1 MRHSEQMNTPLS
13 DGEAGAG
20 APARGRTGSVP
31 EKHFGYIDA
40 LRGYA
45 ILAVIAVHAAA
56 AAPDLRG
63 VGRTVVNQ
71 GARGVQLFF
80 VASVLTLM
88 ISWHARNDGAVRF
101 YIRRVFR
108 IAPMFWLG
116 IGFFLWRDGWGP
128 RYYVPNGIG
137 AEHMILSAVFQQGWH
152 PEFINSIVHGG
163 WSIAVEMTF
172 YLIFPLLTLI
182 IRGWVSA
189 LGSLVL
195 TVIAAP
201 AIWLIFWSMRGS
213 LWPGLP
219 DYLVATFL
227 TLWFPSQLPVFL
239 VGFVLYFAVR
249 DYLGRLPVLSARL
262 LLGASLAAILALA
275 ISPLPTGRFAVLSFA
290 LYAICFGVFAFCA
303 GSGAS
308 KWLVSAPIRYIGKV
322 SFSAYLWHFAILAS
336 IESIAAVG
344 LYPFQSAGSR
354 GALFFCGFFPYL
366 VAATV
371 LCSSVTYYLI
381 EKPFI
386 DLGNRLLNRAG
397 KHRFIGTTGAC

>member
-1 MRHSEQMNTPLS
+1 MNTSLPE
-13 DGEAGAG
+13 GGAEAGAS
-20 APARGRTGSVP
+20 ARGRTGGVP

-45 ILAVIAVHAAA
+45 ILAVMAVHAAT
-56 AAPDLRG
+56 AAPDWTG
-63 VGRTVVNQ
+63 VGRTIVNQ

-80 VASVLTLM
+80 VASALTLM
-88 ISWHARNDGAVRF
+88 MSWHARNDGAIRF

-128 RYYVPNGIG
+128 RYFAPNGIG
-137 AEHMILSAVFQQGWH
+137 AEHVILSAAFQQGWH

-172 YLIFPLLTLI
+172 YLIFPLLMLI

-195 TVIAAP
+195 AVLAAP

-239 VGFVLYFAVR
+239 VGFVLFFAVR
-249 DYLGRLPVLSARL
+249 DYLGKLPVPAARL
-262 LLGASLAAILALA
+262 MLCVSLAAILALT
-275 ISPLPTGRFAVLSFA
+275 ISPLSTGRFEVLSFS

-308 KWLVSAPIRYIGKV
+308 KWLVSAPVRYIGKV
-322 SFSAYLWHFAILAS
+322 SFSAYLWHFVILAS

-344 LYPFQSAGSR
+344 LYPFQSAGSH
-354 GALFFCGFFPYL
+354 GFLFFCGFFPYL

-386 DLGNRLLNRAG
+386 DWGNRLLNPAG
-397 KHRFIGTTGAC
+397 KRRLISTAGAC